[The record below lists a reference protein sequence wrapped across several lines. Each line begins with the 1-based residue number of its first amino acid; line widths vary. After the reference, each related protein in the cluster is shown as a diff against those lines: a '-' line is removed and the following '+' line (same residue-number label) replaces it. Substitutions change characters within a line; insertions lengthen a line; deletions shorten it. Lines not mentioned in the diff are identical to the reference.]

1 MAVEKM
7 SLISVSGPLKKVNKT
22 LVRCCETKCFHI
34 EPSFYT
40 MTYGSAHFKTLKD
53 KDIYGGLMKRAD
65 VLSVGLG
72 IKNKTV
78 SYDDIQMEAIHDFD
92 MYFTELEQ
100 RVMPVIEQKNELEKS
115 IDEYSHVLR
124 QVGNLSNLNVDFKD
138 LFSCK
143 HVKIR
148 FGKLPSESYT
158 KLDFYSEKGFVFE
171 PLEEK
176 DGYVW
181 GLYFAPVEK
190 RTDRRYFQKPLF

>member
-78 SYDDIQMEAIHDFD
+78 SIYRWRQSM
-92 MYFTELEQ
+92 T
-100 RVMPVIEQKNELEKS
+100 S
-115 IDEYSHVLR
+115 ICISR
-124 QVGNLSNLNVDFKD
+124 SLNSV
-138 LFSCK
+138 
-143 HVKIR
+143 
-148 FGKLPSESYT
+148 
-158 KLDFYSEKGFVFE
+158 
-171 PLEEK
+171 
-176 DGYVW
+176 
-181 GLYFAPVEK
+181 
-190 RTDRRYFQKPLF
+190 

>member
-72 IKNKTV
+72 IKTKPFRMTIYRWRQ
-78 SYDDIQMEAIHDFD
+78 SM
-92 MYFTELEQ
+92 T
-100 RVMPVIEQKNELEKS
+100 S
-115 IDEYSHVLR
+115 ICIS
-124 QVGNLSNLNVDFKD
+124 QSLNSV
-138 LFSCK
+138 
-143 HVKIR
+143 
-148 FGKLPSESYT
+148 
-158 KLDFYSEKGFVFE
+158 
-171 PLEEK
+171 
-176 DGYVW
+176 
-181 GLYFAPVEK
+181 
-190 RTDRRYFQKPLF
+190 

>member
-124 QVGNLSNLNVDFKD
+124 QVGNLSNLNAVSTSKYV
-138 LFSCK
+138 LANCRRKAIRSSIST
-143 HVKIR
+143 VKKALCLSR
-148 FGKLPSESYT
+148 LK
-158 KLDFYSEKGFVFE
+158 
-171 PLEEK
+171 
-176 DGYVW
+176 
-181 GLYFAPVEK
+181 K
-190 RTDRRYFQKPLF
+190 RTVMSGVFISPRWKKAYR

>member
-148 FGKLPSESYT
+148 FGKLRRKAIRSSIST
-158 KLDFYSEKGFVFE
+158 AKKALCLSLLK
-171 PLEEK
+171 
-176 DGYVW
+176 
-181 GLYFAPVEK
+181 K
-190 RTDRRYFQKPLF
+190 RTVMSGVFISLRWKKAYR

>member
-176 DGYVW
+176 DG
-181 GLYFAPVEK
+181 
-190 RTDRRYFQKPLF
+190 